1 MKHTYL
7 KSIIGTVLA
16 IVMMVS
22 GAHIAV
28 FGQNDESLKGQQDD
42 LRFGRSIVGA
52 WRTVVTPRNCI
63 TGVPAP
69 VFIRGLF
76 TFHKGGTMSEFG
88 VGPGSSPALR
98 SPGHGT
104 WRRESGWRN
113 YSFKFTF
120 YLYDAAGAYTGR
132 QNVSAT
138 LEYDAGDNG
147 FTTASSVEVR
157 NAADDVV
164 ANFCATSVGTRF
176 E

>member
-1 MKHTYL
+1 MKKF
-7 KSIIGTVLA
+7 KSIVGTASA
-16 IVMMVS
+16 ILMLVGGMQIS
-22 GAHIAV
+22 AL
-28 FGQNDESLKGQQDD
+28 GQDDERLKGPQDE
-42 LRFGRSIVGA
+42 LHFGRSSIVGA
-52 WRTVVTPRNCI
+52 WRTVVTPQNCS

-69 VFIRGLF
+69 VSIRGLF

-98 SPGHGT
+98 SPGHGV
-104 WRRESGWRN
+104 WQREHGWRN

-132 QNVSAT
+132 QNVAAT
-138 LEYDAGDNG
+138 LIYDADGDG

-157 NAADDVV
+157 NATDTVV